1 METKFKCPI
10 CGKIVGNTDVIR
22 TMLDGIMCMYCYL
35 KTQDD
40 NANIKRREYER
51 V

>member
-10 CGKIVGNTDVIR
+10 CGRTTRNTNVVR
-22 TMLDGIMCMYCYL
+22 TLWGGIMCMYCFL

-40 NANIKRREYER
+40 SANIKRREYER